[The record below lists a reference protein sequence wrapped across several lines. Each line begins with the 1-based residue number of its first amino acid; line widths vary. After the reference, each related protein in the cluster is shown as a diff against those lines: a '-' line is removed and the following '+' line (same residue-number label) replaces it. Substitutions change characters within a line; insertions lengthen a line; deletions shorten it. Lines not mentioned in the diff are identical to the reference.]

1 MKGTV
6 VSSWVQSCRNLFGD
20 EMVNNAL
27 KAHQLP
33 IDRVFTP
40 LEDVADDVAKGIVD
54 YIGKALGKDH
64 KEMWGTMGQQNIK
77 TFSNNYPG
85 FFRHDSAYQFLKSMN
100 DVHVIVMKR
109 FKGATPP
116 ALDVSP
122 IGSHEILFTYRS
134 KRGMEDY
141 LQGLI
146 KGVAEFFKEK
156 ILVEVVG
163 EAQNETQ
170 FKLTFEEEIQSV
182 KKYPL
187 NRFFSFGVLK
197 KAYLKQAILSAILT
211 AAIAVPITGDI
222 LKSLLLGA
230 VALVVTAITGF
241 LFQKPLNTI
250 MKELNQIGEGN
261 FMESLLIRSNDEYE
275 GMMEAINQ
283 VKRNVQKDF
292 INFNAIVDEMY
303 TFNGSVSKIAKTMQ
317 DTSNEIT
324 DVLDEVATAA
334 ITQAED
340 TERVVGVLNVS
351 INNLT
356 SVSQES
362 DGNKAKIEEA
372 VGGIEK
378 SFHEVAGTATEIN
391 DVLNQFSHIKQNSGE
406 LKKKAD
412 DITSIVSIVSA
423 IAQQINLLALNAS
436 IEAARAGEA
445 GRGFSVVAEEVRKL
459 SEETNSAV
467 SKINDSLTTFVSSI
481 AIVVTGIDEQYDVLD
496 SENGKLKN
504 AVETSEKSNEHL
516 GLVSGLMIKTSQE
529 LNQEAENINSAFDSI
544 ENLAAIA
551 QENSAATQEANSNVS
566 VYVEHIHELTEQIQ
580 VFDAMI
586 KNFQVDL
593 AKYKI

>member
-6 VSSWVQSCRNLFGD
+6 VSSWVQSCRKLFGD

-40 LEDVADDVAKGIVD
+40 LEDVSDDVAKGIVD

-77 TFSNNYPG
+77 TFSKNYPG

-170 FKLTFEEEIQSV
+170 FKLTFEEEIQIV

-187 NRFFSFGVLK
+187 NRIFSFGVLK

-211 AAIAVPITGDI
+211 AAIAVPVTGDI
-222 LKSLLLGA
+222 VKSLLLGA

-250 MKELNQIGEGN
+250 MKELVQIGEGN

-275 GMMEAINQ
+275 GMMESINQ

-378 SFHEVAGTATEIN
+378 SFQEVAGTATEIN
-391 DVLNQFSHIKQNSGE
+391 DVLNKFSHIKQNSTD

-481 AIVVTGIDEQYDVLD
+481 AIVVNGIDEQYDVLD